1 MTDLARETVE
11 DFDARLPAGADD
23 SFIRRAVRTVFS
35 FDPYDLASLVLL
47 AVLLGLVAATFRDY
61 AITNDE
67 WIQHRYGE
75 LIVAYY
81 QSGFTDRSVFALDNL
96 YLYGGLFDVVAVLL
110 GHVTAMDVFDLR
122 HLMCGTIGVA
132 GLGAAIATARMIGGA
147 RAGLIAGVALAV
159 CGSWYGTMF
168 HHSKDVPLA
177 AAMAGALYFLMRAA
191 RDLPRPRPRH
201 VAGFGL
207 LTGAALGV
215 KVLGLLLVGYVGV
228 AILLSM
234 SAPMWQAPRPAGRF
248 IWRSLLRMIP
258 ALAIAYAIMIV
269 TWPWSALSPL
279 NPIRGLFSFA
289 EFHYNIR
296 TVLDGTVY
304 RMATIPRLYV
314 PIYILIKLPLLML
327 TGAALAMMFAALTAF
342 TKGTVARR
350 TRCEIAMVAFA
361 ALFPVLCE
369 VVAHGPAFCGLRH
382 FLFVLPPLAVLAGV
396 GLDLAVARL
405 SDVRRWLGTAAL
417 AVMVAGFSWNAVT
430 LYRLHPYEYLVFNP
444 LVGGIEGAS
453 RRYAM
458 DYWFTIMPEAV
469 DGLEAYLAQIE
480 PVASRDPNHSYSVAI
495 CGERAAF
502 LKKARPHLHWAEVW
516 ETADFFIAPTHM
528 NCDRDSN
535 GKIVATVQRLGV
547 PLGYVKDQRG
557 TRRMAGPAGLPAHHT
572 KSLVRVAP

>member
-1 MTDLARETVE
+1 MTDLAREAV
-11 DFDARLPAGADD
+11 DGYGAGWPGKTSK
-23 SFIRRAVRTVFS
+23 SFIRRTMRAVASR
-35 FDPYDLASLVLL
+35 DPYDLASVVLL
-47 AVLLGLVAATFRDY
+47 AVLVGLVIATFRDY

-81 QSGFTDRSVFALDNL
+81 KSGFTDRAVFELDNL
-96 YLYGGLFDVVAVLL
+96 YLYGGLFDSAAILL
-110 GHVTAMDVFDLR
+110 GRLVPMDIYDLR
-122 HLMCGTIGVA
+122 HLLCGLIGVG
-132 GLGAAIATARMIGGA
+132 GLAAAMATARMIAGA
-147 RAGLIAGVALAV
+147 RAGWLAGLALAV

-168 HHSKDVPLA
+168 HHSKDIPLA

-191 RDLPRPRPRH
+191 RDLPNPKPRH
-201 VAGFGL
+201 IVGFGL
-207 LTGAALGV
+207 MTGAALGV

-228 AILLSM
+228 TILLGIPASM
-234 SAPMWQAPRPAGRF
+234 PLSSRGAFRF
-248 IWRSLLRMIP
+248 VWASFVRFVP

-304 RMATIPRLYV
+304 RMATIPRFYV
-314 PIYILIKLPLLML
+314 PVYILIKLPLLML
-327 TGAALAMMFAALTAF
+327 AGALLAMAFAAFATIA
-342 TKGTVARR
+342 GNGMDRR
-350 TRCEIAMVAFA
+350 TRNEMAMVTFA
-361 ALFPVLCE
+361 AIFPVLCE

-382 FLFVLPPLAVLAGV
+382 FLFVLPPLAVLAGI
-396 GLDLAVARL
+396 GLDRIVVRL
-405 SDVRRWLGTAAL
+405 SALRRPLGFAAL
-417 AVMVAGFSWNAVT
+417 AVVIAGFGWNAVT
-430 LYRLHPYEYLVFNP
+430 LVRLHPYEYLVFNP
-444 LVGGIEGAS
+444 LVGGLEGAS

-469 DGLEAYLAQIE
+469 DGLEAYLDRTE
-480 PVASRDPNHSYSVAI
+480 PALSRDPKHSYSVAI

-528 NCDRDSN
+528 NCDRDSQ
-535 GKIVATVQRLGV
+535 GKAVVTVKRLGV
-547 PLGYVKDQRG
+547 PLGYVKDQRA
-557 TRRMAGPAGLPAHHT
+557 RR
-572 KSLVRVAP
+572 S

>member
-1 MTDLARETVE
+1 MTDLAREAVN
-11 DFDARLPAGADD
+11 DYGAGWPGRANN
-23 SFIRRAVRTVFS
+23 SFIARTVRALLS
-35 FDPYDLASLVLL
+35 RDPYDLASMVLL
-47 AVLLGLVAATFRDY
+47 AVLVGLVIATFRDY

-81 QSGFTDRSVFALDNL
+81 KSGFTDRAVFELDNL
-96 YLYGGLFDVVAVLL
+96 YLYGGLFDSAAILL
-110 GHVTAMDVFDLR
+110 GRLVPMDIYDLR
-122 HLMCGTIGVA
+122 HLLCGLIGVG
-132 GLGAAIATARMIGGA
+132 GLAAAMATARMIAGA

-159 CGSWYGTMF
+159 CGSWFGTMF
-168 HHSKDVPLA
+168 HHSKDIPLA

-191 RDLPRPRPRH
+191 RDLPNPKPRH
-201 VAGFGL
+201 IVGFGL
-207 LTGAALGV
+207 MTGAALGI

-228 AILLSM
+228 MILLSI
-234 SAPMWQAPRPAGRF
+234 PALMPPTSGEARRF
-248 IWRSLLRMIP
+248 VWASFIRFVP

-269 TWPWSALSPL
+269 TWPWSALSPF

-327 TGAALAMMFAALTAF
+327 TGALLAM
-342 TKGTVARR
+342 
-350 TRCEIAMVAFA
+350 AFA
-361 ALFPVLCE
+361 AFAAIAGNGMDRRARNEVAMVSFAAVFPVLCE

-382 FLFVLPPLAVLAGV
+382 FLFVLPPIAILAGI
-396 GLDLAVARL
+396 GLDRVVARL
-405 SDVRRWLGTAAL
+405 SAVRRQLGVAAL
-417 AVMVAGFSWNAVT
+417 AIIVVGFGWNAVT
-430 LYRLHPYEYLVFNP
+430 LVRLHPYEYLVFNP
-444 LVGGIEGAS
+444 LVGGLEGAS

-469 DGLEAYLAQIE
+469 DGLEAYLDRTE
-480 PVASRDPNHSYSVAI
+480 PAASRDPKRSYSVAI

-502 LKKARPHLHWAEVW
+502 LKKAKPHLRWAEVW

-528 NCDRDSN
+528 NCDRDSQ
-535 GKIVATVQRLGV
+535 GKVVVTIKRLGV
-547 PLGYVKDQRG
+547 PLGYVKDQRA
-557 TRRMAGPAGLPAHHT
+557 RR
-572 KSLVRVAP
+572 S

>member
-1 MTDLARETVE
+1 MTDLAREAVN
-11 DFDARLPAGADD
+11 DYGAEWPGKADN
-23 SFIRRAVRTVFS
+23 SFIRRTMRAVVSR
-35 FDPYDLASLVLL
+35 DPYDLASILLL
-47 AVLLGLVAATFRDY
+47 AVLVGLVIATFRDY

-81 QSGFTDRSVFALDNL
+81 KSGFTDRAVFELDNL
-96 YLYGGLFDVVAVLL
+96 YLYGGLFDSAAILL
-110 GHVTAMDVFDLR
+110 GRLVPMDIYDLR
-122 HLMCGTIGVA
+122 HLLCGLIGVG
-132 GLGAAIATARMIGGA
+132 GLAAAMATARMIAGA
-147 RAGLIAGVALAV
+147 RAGWLAGLALAV

-168 HHSKDVPLA
+168 HHSKDIPLA

-191 RDLPRPRPRH
+191 RDLPNPKPRH
-201 VAGFGL
+201 IVGFGL
-207 LTGAALGV
+207 MTGAALGI

-228 AILLSM
+228 MILLSIPPSM
-234 SAPMWQAPRPAGRF
+234 PLTSRGARRF
-248 IWRSLLRMIP
+248 VWASLIRFVP
-258 ALAIAYAIMIV
+258 ALAIAYVIMIV

-327 TGAALAMMFAALTAF
+327 AGAMLAMAFAALARDRI
-342 TKGTVARR
+342 GRR
-350 TRCEIAMVAFA
+350 TRSEVAMVAFA
-361 ALFPVLCE
+361 AIFPVLCE

-382 FLFVLPPLAVLAGV
+382 FLFVLPPIAVLAGI
-396 GLDLAVARL
+396 GLDIAVMRLSAVRRQLGVAVLAV
-405 SDVRRWLGTAAL
+405 VI
-417 AVMVAGFSWNAVT
+417 VGFGWNAVT
-430 LYRLHPYEYLVFNP
+430 LVRLHPYEYLVFNP

-469 DGLEAYLAQIE
+469 DGLEAYLNSTE
-480 PVASRDPNHSYSVAI
+480 PALSRDPKHSYSVAI

-502 LKKARPHLHWAEVW
+502 LKKAKPHLHWAEVW

-528 NCDRDSN
+528 NCDRDSQ
-535 GKIVATVQRLGV
+535 GKVVVTVKRLGV
-547 PLGYVKDQRG
+547 PLGYVKDQRA
-557 TRRMAGPAGLPAHHT
+557 RR
-572 KSLVRVAP
+572 S

>member
-1 MTDLARETVE
+1 MTDLAREAV
-11 DFDARLPAGADD
+11 DDYGAGLPDKADN
-23 SFIRRAVRTVFS
+23 SFIRRTIRALASR
-35 FDPYDLASLVLL
+35 DPYDLASAALL
-47 AVLLGLVAATFRDY
+47 AVLVGLVIATFRDY

-75 LIVAYY
+75 LILAYY
-81 QSGFTDRSVFALDNL
+81 KSGFTDRAVFELDNL
-96 YLYGGLFDVVAVLL
+96 YLYGGLFDSAAILIGRLVP
-110 GHVTAMDVFDLR
+110 MDIYDLR
-122 HLMCGTIGVA
+122 HLLCGLIGVG
-132 GLGAAIATARMIGGA
+132 GLAAAMATARMIAGA

-168 HHSKDVPLA
+168 HHSKDIPLA

-191 RDLPRPRPRH
+191 RDLPNPKPRH
-201 VAGFGL
+201 IVGFGL
-207 LTGAALGV
+207 MTGAALGV

-228 AILLSM
+228 MILLSI
-234 SAPMWQAPRPAGRF
+234 PASMPLTSRVARHYVWAAFIRF
-248 IWRSLLRMIP
+248 VP
-258 ALAIAYAIMIV
+258 ALAIAYVIMIV

-327 TGAALAMMFAALTAF
+327 AGALLAMVFAASTAI
-342 TKGTVARR
+342 ARVGMDR
-350 TRCEIAMVAFA
+350 RARNEVAMVSFA
-361 ALFPVLCE
+361 AIFPVLCE

-382 FLFVLPPLAVLAGV
+382 FLFVLPPIAVLAGI
-396 GLDLAVARL
+396 GLDRVATLLTTMRQQ
-405 SDVRRWLGTAAL
+405 LGIAAL
-417 AVMVAGFSWNAVT
+417 AVFIVGFGWNAVT
-430 LYRLHPYEYLVFNP
+430 LVRLHPYEYLVFNP
-444 LVGGIEGAS
+444 LVGGLEGAS

-469 DGLEAYLAQIE
+469 DGLEAYLDRTE
-480 PVASRDPNHSYSVAI
+480 PTASRDPRHSYSVAI

-502 LKKARPHLHWAEVW
+502 LKKAKPHLHWAEVW

-528 NCDRDSN
+528 DCDRDSQ
-535 GKIVATVQRLGV
+535 GKAVVTVKRLGV
-547 PLGYVKDQRG
+547 PLGYVKDQRA
-557 TRRMAGPAGLPAHHT
+557 RR
-572 KSLVRVAP
+572 S

>member
-1 MTDLARETVE
+1 MTDLAREAVN
-11 DFDARLPAGADD
+11 DYGAEWPGKADN
-23 SFIRRAVRTVFS
+23 SFIRRTMRAVVSR
-35 FDPYDLASLVLL
+35 DPYDLASILLL
-47 AVLLGLVAATFRDY
+47 AVLVGLVIATFRDY

-81 QSGFTDRSVFALDNL
+81 KSGFTDRAVFELDNL
-96 YLYGGLFDVVAVLL
+96 YLYGGLFDSAAILL
-110 GHVTAMDVFDLR
+110 GRLVPTDIYDLR
-122 HLMCGTIGVA
+122 HLLCGLIGVG
-132 GLGAAIATARMIGGA
+132 GLAAAMATARMIAGA
-147 RAGLIAGVALAV
+147 RAGWLAGLALAV

-168 HHSKDVPLA
+168 HHSKDIPLA

-191 RDLPRPRPRH
+191 RELPNPKPRH
-201 VAGFGL
+201 IVGFGL
-207 LTGAALGV
+207 MTGAALGI

-228 AILLSM
+228 MILLSIPPSM
-234 SAPMWQAPRPAGRF
+234 PLTSRGARRF
-248 IWRSLLRMIP
+248 VWASLIRFVP
-258 ALAIAYAIMIV
+258 ALAIAYVIMIV

-327 TGAALAMMFAALTAF
+327 AGAMLAMAFAALARD
-342 TKGTVARR
+342 GIGRR
-350 TRCEIAMVAFA
+350 TRSEVAMVAFA
-361 ALFPVLCE
+361 AIFPVLCE

-382 FLFVLPPLAVLAGV
+382 FLFVLPPIAVLAGI
-396 GLDLAVARL
+396 GLDIAVMRLSAVRRQLGVAVLAV
-405 SDVRRWLGTAAL
+405 VI
-417 AVMVAGFSWNAVT
+417 VGFGWNAVT
-430 LYRLHPYEYLVFNP
+430 LVRLHPYEYLVFNP

-469 DGLEAYLAQIE
+469 DGLEAYLDRTE
-480 PVASRDPNHSYSVAI
+480 PTLSRDPKHSYSVAI

-502 LKKARPHLHWAEVW
+502 LKKAKPHLHWAEVW

-528 NCDRDSN
+528 NCDRDSQ
-535 GKIVATVQRLGV
+535 GKVVVTVKRLGV
-547 PLGYVKDQRG
+547 PLGYVKDQRA
-557 TRRMAGPAGLPAHHT
+557 RR
-572 KSLVRVAP
+572 S

>member
-1 MTDLARETVE
+1 MTDLAREAVN
-11 DFDARLPAGADD
+11 DYGAEWPGKADN
-23 SFIRRAVRTVFS
+23 SFIRRTMRAVVSR
-35 FDPYDLASLVLL
+35 DPYDLASILLL
-47 AVLLGLVAATFRDY
+47 AVLVGLVIATFRDY

-81 QSGFTDRSVFALDNL
+81 KSGFTDRAVFEMDNL
-96 YLYGGLFDVVAVLL
+96 YLYGGLFDSAAILL
-110 GHVTAMDVFDLR
+110 GRLVPMDIYDLR
-122 HLMCGTIGVA
+122 HLLCGLIGVG
-132 GLGAAIATARMIGGA
+132 GLAAAMATARMIAGA
-147 RAGLIAGVALAV
+147 RAGWLAGLALAV

-168 HHSKDVPLA
+168 HHSKDIPLA

-191 RDLPRPRPRH
+191 RDLPNPKPRH
-201 VAGFGL
+201 IVGFGL
-207 LTGAALGV
+207 MTGAALGI

-228 AILLSM
+228 MILLSIPPSM
-234 SAPMWQAPRPAGRF
+234 PLTSRGARRF
-248 IWRSLLRMIP
+248 VWASLIRFVP
-258 ALAIAYAIMIV
+258 ALAIAYVIMIV

-327 TGAALAMMFAALTAF
+327 AGAMLAMAFAALARDRI
-342 TKGTVARR
+342 GRR
-350 TRCEIAMVAFA
+350 TRSEVIMVAFA
-361 ALFPVLCE
+361 VIFPVLCE

-382 FLFVLPPLAVLAGV
+382 FLFVLPPIAVLAGI
-396 GLDLAVARL
+396 GLDIAVMRL
-405 SDVRRWLGTAAL
+405 SAVRRQLGVAVLAA
-417 AVMVAGFSWNAVT
+417 VIVGFGWNAVT
-430 LYRLHPYEYLVFNP
+430 LVRLHPYEYLVFNP

-469 DGLEAYLAQIE
+469 DGLEAYLDRTE
-480 PVASRDPNHSYSVAI
+480 PALSRDPKHSYSVAI

-502 LKKARPHLHWAEVW
+502 LKKAKPHLHWAEVW

-528 NCDRDSN
+528 NCDRDSQ
-535 GKIVATVQRLGV
+535 GKVVVTVKRLGV
-547 PLGYVKDQRG
+547 PLGYVKDQRA
-557 TRRMAGPAGLPAHHT
+557 RR
-572 KSLVRVAP
+572 S